1 MDSLTCFP
9 CEPQQQIPSHPSE
22 SSDRCASSAHAPSGN
37 LPSVATVES
46 GPKQSAHQGSCVLLS
61 PAQGWGKGLRQ
72 TPHIS
77 VPSGLWIRSKQRL
90 EERRGP
96 LPRGKWQAARAVHI
110 TQNTQLPFLLF
121 HHKYICLSLSA
132 SPTGK
137 HILLNDVKQ
146 GFMMWTTKCLPFW
159 EHVYFW
165 NPCCED
171 FLLSEPIEAKLSGR
185 PWYTGTYSIYLSN
198 CSVLVLSLIT

>member
-1 MDSLTCFP
+1 MSHSRRSHL
-9 CEPQQQIPSHPSE
+9 HPSD
-22 SSDRCASSAHAPSGN
+22 SSDRCASSAHSPSGN

-46 GPKQSAHQGSCVLLS
+46 GPKQRTHQGSCVLLS
-61 PAQGWGKGLRQ
+61 PAQGRGKGSHQ

-77 VPSGLWIRSKQRL
+77 VPSGLRIRSKQRL

-96 LPRGKWQAARAVHI
+96 LPRGKWLGATAVHI
-110 TQNTQLPFLLF
+110 TQNTQSPFLLF

-137 HILLNDVKQ
+137 HIWLSDVKQ
-146 GFMMWTTKCLPFW
+146 SFMMWTTKCLLFW
-159 EHVYFW
+159 GHVYFW

-171 FLLSEPIEAKLSGR
+171 FLLPEPIESRLPGI
-185 PWYTGTYSIYLSN
+185 PWYIETYSVCLSAAYL
-198 CSVLVLSLIT
+198 CSP